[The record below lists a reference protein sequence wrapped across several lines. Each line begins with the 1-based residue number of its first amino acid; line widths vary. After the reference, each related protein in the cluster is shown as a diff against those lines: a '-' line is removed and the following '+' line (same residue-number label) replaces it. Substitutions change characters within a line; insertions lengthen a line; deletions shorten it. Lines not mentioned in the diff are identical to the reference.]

1 MDKIEYSSACEL
13 LDALQRRVISSR
25 ELLEYYFSR
34 IEKYDVNSINSIV
47 YLDIQRAIQQ
57 AEAADAA
64 RMKGENWGKLHGLPM
79 TVKELIEVKNF
90 PWIEGDSRNV
100 GRIG

>member
-34 IEKYDVNSINSIV
+34 IEKYDVNSINSIAYV
-47 YLDIQRAIQQ
+47 LNGLIIETGTSNDKKYESAI
-57 AEAADAA
+57 
-64 RMKGENWGKLHGLPM
+64 
-79 TVKELIEVKNF
+79 
-90 PWIEGDSRNV
+90 
-100 GRIG
+100 